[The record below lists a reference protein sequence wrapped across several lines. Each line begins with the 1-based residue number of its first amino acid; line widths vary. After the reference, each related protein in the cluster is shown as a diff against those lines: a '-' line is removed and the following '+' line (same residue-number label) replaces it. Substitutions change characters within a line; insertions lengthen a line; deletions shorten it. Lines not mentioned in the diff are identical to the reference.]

1 MGGRRLKGNGE
12 TRNLHV
18 NSIKGTTH
26 FNHAAAGYFLRLHDL
41 MKTTTHGVDQRR
53 AQRVVR
59 TGVSNALFLP
69 QRLTQL
75 DTVNSRTRLY
85 FGIRRHS
92 VEAVWRK
99 TKPMIN
105 YYHFNGPVLGRIGS
119 CREEFGRLRNHSW
132 LLSALWNCIKFQFS
146 ACNVMASICHPS
158 RFFYYY
164 YYYWWSVLKNL
175 SATCPRDG
183 AASALQAF
191 LPPPSSFLHLCYRKN
206 IKDCVCVQAQTPL
219 WWNKLQLNIRN

>member
-1 MGGRRLKGNGE
+1 MGGRRLKSNGE

-41 MKTTTHGVDQRR
+41 MKTTTHGVDQKR

-59 TGVSNALFLP
+59 TWVSNVLFLP

-75 DTVNSRTRLY
+75 DTVNSRAKLY

-92 VEAVWRK
+92 VDAVWRK

-105 YYHFNGPVLGRIGS
+105 YYHFNGPVLGRTGS
-119 CREEFGRLRNHSW
+119 YREEFGRLQNRSW

-158 RFFYYY
+158 R
-164 YYYWWSVLKNL
+164 
-175 SATCPRDG
+175 
-183 AASALQAF
+183 AF
-191 LPPPSSFLHLCYRKN
+191 LKIIIIGGQSWKTCRPHVPVTELLLLCRHFCHLHPRFCTFAIVR
-206 IKDCVCVQAQTPL
+206 I
-219 WWNKLQLNIRN
+219 